1 MTASA
6 SEPLPAPPVVA
17 PGEPTTAGIPH
28 SVAEDVLGIL
38 TGTFVASFGLF
49 LLRDSGAV
57 TGGTAGLALLLSYTG
72 VLPFGVLFF
81 VVNAPFFA
89 LAVWKKGWRFTIRT
103 AVSVALVSLFST
115 LHPAMVTSLDLQPVY
130 GVLAGNLLVGIG
142 LLVVFRHGSSLG
154 GFNIVALI
162 AQERFGFR
170 AGYAQMILDV
180 IVILLGLTVVSVG
193 GVVMSALG
201 AVLLNLVLA
210 LNHRPGR
217 YTGI

>member
-6 SEPLPAPPVVA
+6 SEPLPTPIAPS
-17 PGEPTTAGIPH
+17 PGEATTAGIPH
-28 SVAEDVLGIL
+28 SVIEDVLGLL

-49 LLRDSGAV
+49 LLRDSDAV
-57 TGGTAGLALLLSYTG
+57 TGGTAGLALLLSYTH

-89 LAVWKKGWRFTIRT
+89 LAAWKKGWRFTIRT
-103 AVSVALVSLFST
+103 AISVALVSLFST
-115 LHPAMVTSLDLQPVY
+115 LHPLMVTGLDLQPVY

-162 AQERFGFR
+162 VQERFGFR

-180 IVILLGLTVVSVG
+180 IVILLGLTVVSVV
-193 GVVMSALG
+193 GVVWSALG

-217 YTGI
+217 YTGM

>member
-6 SEPLPAPPVVA
+6 SEPLPAPPSIA
-17 PGEPTTAGIPH
+17 PGEATTAGIPH
-28 SVAEDVLGIL
+28 SVIEDVLGIL

-57 TGGTAGLALLLSYTG
+57 TGGTAGLALLISYTG

-89 LAVWKKGWRFTIRT
+89 LAVWKKGWRFTVRT
-103 AVSVALVSLFST
+103 AISVALVSLFSS
-115 LHPAMVTSLDLQPVY
+115 LHPVMVTGLELQPVY

-154 GFNIVALI
+154 GFNIVALVV
-162 AQERFGFR
+162 QERLGFR

-180 IVILLGLTVVSVG
+180 IVILLGLTVVSLVS
-193 GVVMSALG
+193 VVWSAVG

-217 YTGI
+217 YTGM

>member
-1 MTASA
+1 
-6 SEPLPAPPVVA
+6 
-17 PGEPTTAGIPH
+17 
-28 SVAEDVLGIL
+28 
-38 TGTFVASFGLF
+38 
-49 LLRDSGAV
+49 
-57 TGGTAGLALLLSYTG
+57 
-72 VLPFGVLFF
+72 VLFF

-103 AVSVALVSLFST
+103 AISVALVSLFSS
-115 LHPAMVTSLDLQPVY
+115 LHPLMVTNLDLQPVY

-154 GFNIVALI
+154 GFNIVALVV
-162 AQERFGFR
+162 QERFGFR

-180 IVILLGLTVVSVG
+180 IVILLGLTVVSLVS
-193 GVVMSALG
+193 VVWSALG